1 MLRWRSWDW
10 RKMRKRILL
19 LLAVLCLLP
28 GCRRDAPQPPED
40 PSAPPTA
47 TPAPPSSEDPSDLPA
62 ETRPIFLGRLTIEVA
77 VDWSE
82 ADRILTELDELS
94 RLAGEALAEKGCTV
108 EDPVTVTIGTAGGI
122 TAQALSDGGVDAAL
136 LPAGDGQEIEASP
149 VFRSSDGSIT
159 AAVTQARE
167 ELDENFRSIFI
178 SAFLDT
184 GAGRDFLA
192 LCYPETAFT
201 TLAP

>member
-1 MLRWRSWDW
+1 MPGWRSWDW

-19 LLAVLCLLP
+19 LLAVLCLLAA

-40 PSAPPTA
+40 P
-47 TPAPPSSEDPSDLPA
+47 PAPPAAAPDSPSEDPSDLPP
-62 ETRPIFLGRLTIEVA
+62 ETQPIFLDHLTIEVA

-122 TAQALSDGGVDAAL
+122 TAQALSDGGVDAAF
-136 LPAGDGQEIEASP
+136 LPAADGQGLNVFP
-149 VFRSSDGSIT
+149 VFCSGSGSVM

-167 ELDENFRSIFI
+167 ELDDNFRKVFA
-178 SAFLDT
+178 SAFLET
-184 GAGRDFLA
+184 GAGKDFLA
-192 LCYPETAFT
+192 ICYPEAAFAA
-201 TLAP
+201 LEP